1 MRRCSPSLR
10 DHPAPRKLETVEH
23 VARLEV
29 VRRVVRRY
37 HRTMMSLIS
46 PASAFLSSFVRV
58 SRSAL
63 TALPLLALLLCS
75 ACASSGGRTETA
87 DDPTLVPD
95 TAPALDVRDL
105 PVAASDAK
113 MEGETEVPVAVAE
126 SEQREVP
133 PKTQGLPEL
142 VVEGRERNLV
152 IRDLVA
158 EGQAQLRDVDL
169 RYAFTGKGGR
179 EVLRGRPVAFALWSE
194 AHKNWTIAHLEIPR
208 PPVKWKPGHGP
219 LPFVVLTPGIE
230 ARHVKGT
237 GAERLMFAFS
247 RGGEELRVYGRKFPV
262 FDNTLIKKKR
272 WREAAATARPI
283 VYLPYTQDTL
293 DPRFV
298 TGGKDFLLTTARGAM
313 DELRNAN
320 VPSEAFP
327 GELLADVI
335 PAEVIATLAVIEQ
348 TDDEDFLEQGTD
360 AFDQVL
366 SQYGLKREEAFRY
379 SVSSAKA
386 LGPMQFTNRHGN
398 GTYSLVVRRCRGAQ
412 LDSNFERG
420 ATRLPNVMKA
430 AVCLLDI
437 ELSQMSSEIRSAYRT
452 NPEVLG
458 IFAVAA
464 YNGGPRNV
472 AKLYRALDRMGVPLG
487 ELRRAGQLTPGSAI
501 TCPCVWREQASVV
514 RAVSIPPYN
523 RENSGYI
530 EKYQRIL
537 SLFD

>member
-1 MRRCSPSLR
+1 
-10 DHPAPRKLETVEH
+10 
-23 VARLEV
+23 
-29 VRRVVRRY
+29 
-37 HRTMMSLIS
+37 MSFLT
-46 PASAFLSSFVRV
+46 PASAFASSSVRV
-58 SRSAL
+58 SRNASS
-63 TALPLLALLLCS
+63 ALPLLALLLCS
-75 ACASSGGRTETA
+75 ACASSGGRIEAA
-87 DDPTLVPD
+87 DDPTLVAESAAKPE
-95 TAPALDVRDL
+95 VRDV
-105 PVAASDAK
+105 PMAASEAK
-113 MEGETEVPVAVAE
+113 DEGEPEVPAAVAE
-126 SEQREVP
+126 SEQREMP
-133 PKTQGLPEL
+133 PKTEGLPEL
-142 VVEGRERNLV
+142 VVEGRERHLV

-158 EGQAQLRDVDL
+158 EGQAQLRDVEL
-169 RYAFTGKGGR
+169 QYVFIGKGGR

-194 AHKNWTIAHLEIPR
+194 AQKNWTIADLEIPS

-219 LPFVVLTPGIE
+219 LPFTVRTPGIE
-230 ARHVKGT
+230 VRHVKGT

-247 RGGEELRVYGRKFPV
+247 RGGEELKVYGRKFPV

-293 DPRFV
+293 DPAFV
-298 TGGKDFLLTTARGAM
+298 SGGRDFLLATARRAL
-313 DELRNAN
+313 DELRSSN

-335 PAEVIATLAVIEQ
+335 PAEVITTLAVIEQ
-348 TDDEDFLEQGTD
+348 TDDEDFLEKGRD
-360 AFDQVL
+360 AFDEVL
-366 SQYGLKREEAFRY
+366 SQYGLKREEAYRY

-386 LGPMQFTNRHGN
+386 LGPMQFTDRHGN

-412 LDSNFERG
+412 LDTNFERG
-420 ATRLPNVMKA
+420 ATHLSNAMKA

-437 ELSQMSSEIRSAYRT
+437 ELSQMSSEIRSAYRK
-452 NPEVLG
+452 NPEVIG

-472 AKLYRALDRMGVPLG
+472 AKLYRALDRLGVQLD
-487 ELRRAGQLTPGSAI
+487 ELRRAGQLTPGSTV

-514 RAVSIPPYN
+514 QAVSIPRYN

-530 EKYQRIL
+530 EKYQSIL

>member
-1 MRRCSPSLR
+1 M
-10 DHPAPRKLETVEH
+10 
-23 VARLEV
+23 
-29 VRRVVRRY
+29 
-37 HRTMMSLIS
+37 
-46 PASAFLSSFVRV
+46 
-58 SRSAL
+58 
-63 TALPLLALLLCS
+63 ALPLLVLLLCS
-75 ACASSGGRTETA
+75 ACASSGGRFETA
-87 DDPTLVPD
+87 DDPPLVAA
-95 TAPALDVRDL
+95 TAPAPDVKA
-105 PVAASDAK
+105 PPAAASGAK
-113 MEGETEVPVAVAE
+113 AEGEAEVPVAVAE
-126 SEQREVP
+126 SEQRETP
-133 PKTQGLPEL
+133 PKTHDLPEL
-142 VVEGRERNLV
+142 VVEGRERHLV

-169 RYAFTGKGGR
+169 HYAFTGSGGR
-179 EVLRGRPVAFALWSE
+179 EMLRGRPVAFALWSE
-194 AHKNWTIAHLEIPR
+194 AHKSWTIAQVEIPR

-219 LPFVVLTPGIE
+219 LPFTLLTPGIV

-237 GAERLMFAFS
+237 GAERLMFTFS
-247 RGGEELRVYGRKFPV
+247 RGGEELKVYGRKFPV
-262 FDNTLIKKKR
+262 FDNALIKKKR
-272 WREAAATARPI
+272 WREAVATARPI
-283 VYLPYTQDTL
+283 VYLPYTEDTF

-298 TGGKDFLLTTARGAM
+298 TGGRDFLLTTARRAM
-313 DELRNAN
+313 DELRSSN
-320 VPSEAFP
+320 VPSAAFP

-348 TDDEDFLEQGTD
+348 TDDEDFLEKGRD
-360 AFDQVL
+360 AFDEVL
-366 SQYGLKREEAFRY
+366 SQYGLKREEAYRY

-386 LGPMQFTNRHGN
+386 LGAMQFTDKHGN
-398 GTYSLVVRRCRGAQ
+398 GTYSLVVRLCRGAQ
-412 LDSNFERG
+412 LDPSFERG
-420 ATRLPNVMKA
+420 ATNLHNAMKA

-487 ELRRAGQLTPGSAI
+487 ELRRAGQLTPGSGV
-501 TCPCVWREQASVV
+501 TCPCVWREEASVV

-530 EKYQRIL
+530 EKYQSIL

>member
-1 MRRCSPSLR
+1 
-10 DHPAPRKLETVEH
+10 
-23 VARLEV
+23 
-29 VRRVVRRY
+29 
-37 HRTMMSLIS
+37 MSFPP
-46 PASAFLSSFVRV
+46 PASTFLSSSQRV
-58 SRSAL
+58 SRSAS

-75 ACASSGGRTETA
+75 ACASSGGRIEAA
-87 DDPTLVPD
+87 DDPTLVVEPAAAPD
-95 TAPALDVRDL
+95 VQDL
-105 PVAASDAK
+105 PLAASEVKD
-113 MEGETEVPVAVAE
+113 EGEAEVPAAVAE
-126 SEQREVP
+126 SEQREAP
-133 PKTQGLPEL
+133 PRTQDLPEL
-142 VVEGRERNLV
+142 VVEGRERHLV

-158 EGQAQLRDVDL
+158 EGQAQLRDVGL
-169 RYAFTGKGGR
+169 QYVFTGKGGR

-194 AHKNWTIAHLEIPR
+194 AQKNWTIAHLEIPR

-219 LPFVVLTPGIE
+219 LPFTVRTPGIE

-247 RGGEELRVYGRKFPV
+247 RGGEELKVYGRKFPV
-262 FDNTLIKKKR
+262 FDNALIKKKR

-293 DPRFV
+293 DARFV
-298 TGGKDFLLTTARGAM
+298 TGGRDFLLATARRAM
-313 DELRNAN
+313 DELRTAN
-320 VPSEAFP
+320 VPSAAFP

-335 PAEVIATLAVIEQ
+335 PAEVITTLAVIEQ
-348 TDDEDFLEQGTD
+348 TDDEDFLEKGTD
-360 AFDQVL
+360 AFDEVL
-366 SQYGLKREEAFRY
+366 SQYGLKRDEAFRY

-412 LDSNFERG
+412 LDPNFERG

-430 AVCLLDI
+430 AVCLLDL

-472 AKLYRALDRMGVPLG
+472 AKLYRALDRMGVQLG
-487 ELRRAGQLTPGSAI
+487 ELRRAGQLAPGSAVA
-501 TCPCVWREQASVV
+501 CPCVWREEASVV
-514 RAVSIPPYN
+514 RAVSIPRYN

>member
-1 MRRCSPSLR
+1 
-10 DHPAPRKLETVEH
+10 
-23 VARLEV
+23 
-29 VRRVVRRY
+29 
-37 HRTMMSLIS
+37 
-46 PASAFLSSFVRV
+46 
-58 SRSAL
+58 
-63 TALPLLALLLCS
+63 
-75 ACASSGGRTETA
+75 
-87 DDPTLVPD
+87 
-95 TAPALDVRDL
+95 
-105 PVAASDAK
+105 
-113 MEGETEVPVAVAE
+113 
-126 SEQREVP
+126 
-133 PKTQGLPEL
+133 
-142 VVEGRERNLV
+142 
-152 IRDLVA
+152 
-158 EGQAQLRDVDL
+158 
-169 RYAFTGKGGR
+169 
-179 EVLRGRPVAFALWSE
+179 
-194 AHKNWTIAHLEIPR
+194 
-208 PPVKWKPGHGP
+208 
-219 LPFVVLTPGIE
+219 VLTPGIE

-247 RGGEELRVYGRKFPV
+247 RGGEELKVYGRKFPV

-293 DPRFV
+293 DPGFV
-298 TGGKDFLLTTARGAM
+298 TGGRDFLLTTARRAM

-320 VPSEAFP
+320 VPSAAFP
-327 GELLADVI
+327 GELLTDVI

-348 TDDEDFLEQGTD
+348 TDDEDFLEKGRD
-360 AFDQVL
+360 AFDEVL

-420 ATRLPNVMKA
+420 ATRLPNAMKA

-472 AKLYRALDRMGVPLG
+472 AKLYRALDRMGVQLG
-487 ELRRAGQLTPGSAI
+487 ELRRAGQLTPGSAVA
-501 TCPCVWREQASVV
+501 CPCVWREEASVV

>member
-1 MRRCSPSLR
+1 
-10 DHPAPRKLETVEH
+10 
-23 VARLEV
+23 
-29 VRRVVRRY
+29 
-37 HRTMMSLIS
+37 
-46 PASAFLSSFVRV
+46 
-58 SRSAL
+58 
-63 TALPLLALLLCS
+63 
-75 ACASSGGRTETA
+75 
-87 DDPTLVPD
+87 
-95 TAPALDVRDL
+95 
-105 PVAASDAK
+105 
-113 MEGETEVPVAVAE
+113 
-126 SEQREVP
+126 
-133 PKTQGLPEL
+133 
-142 VVEGRERNLV
+142 
-152 IRDLVA
+152 
-158 EGQAQLRDVDL
+158 
-169 RYAFTGKGGR
+169 
-179 EVLRGRPVAFALWSE
+179 
-194 AHKNWTIAHLEIPR
+194 
-208 PPVKWKPGHGP
+208 
-219 LPFVVLTPGIE
+219 
-230 ARHVKGT
+230 VKGT

-247 RGGEELRVYGRKFPV
+247 RGGEELKVYGRKFPV

-298 TGGKDFLLTTARGAM
+298 TGGRDFLLATARRAM
-313 DELRNAN
+313 DELRSAN
-320 VPSEAFP
+320 VPSAAFP

-335 PAEVIATLAVIEQ
+335 PAEVITTLAVIEQ
-348 TDDEDFLEQGTD
+348 TDDEDFLEKGTD
-360 AFDQVL
+360 AFDEVL

-386 LGPMQFTNRHGN
+386 LGPMQFTDRHGN

-412 LDSNFERG
+412 LDLNFERG

-430 AVCLLDI
+430 AVCLLDL

-458 IFAVAA
+458 IFPVAA

-487 ELRRAGQLTPGSAI
+487 ELRRAGQLTPGSAVA
-501 TCPCVWREQASVV
+501 CPCVWREEASVV

-523 RENSGYI
+523 RENIGYL